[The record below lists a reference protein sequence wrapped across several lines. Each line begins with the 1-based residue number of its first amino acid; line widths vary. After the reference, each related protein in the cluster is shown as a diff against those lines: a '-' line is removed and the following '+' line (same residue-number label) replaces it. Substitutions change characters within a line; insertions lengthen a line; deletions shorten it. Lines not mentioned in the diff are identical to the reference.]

1 MKAASLALFL
11 AKNMPTLT
19 TSYKADFVRQAFS
32 KSTISNST
40 ISNLTFFMPVQIIVG
55 AQWGDEGKGKIVDH
69 LSEKVDI
76 VARYQ
81 GGANA
86 GHTVVLPPRKGL
98 AEKEREF
105 VLHLI
110 PSGIFHPRVTCVIGN
125 GVVIDPKALLEEINQ
140 LQSAGINIHGRLLI
154 SHNAHLIM
162 PYHKKLD
169 SIREQG
175 DQKIGTTGRG
185 IGPSYID
192 KYMRTGV
199 RVVDLLDRDVLCRK
213 LKRNIEEKNE
223 LLRKVYNTEEL
234 NLDAIINEYQEFD
247 KKIDEFV
254 TDTSRY
260 LSDAL
265 RKGKKILAEGAQG
278 ALLDVDHGTYPFVTS
293 SSPTSGGA
301 CTGLGIPPTAVSD
314 VMGVVKAYS
323 TRVGNGPFPTELS
336 DETGERLRSTGGEYG
351 ATTGR
356 PRRCGWLDLV
366 SLRYSV
372 RINGISHIAI
382 TKLDV
387 LDEFED
393 IHVCT
398 GYMLNGKRI
407 DDFPTDVQTLDRVKP
422 VYKAFRGWKADT
434 SGVRKYRALPPR
446 AITYIETLRRSL
458 KVKISMVSV
467 GARRD
472 QTLTVR

>member
-1 MKAASLALFL
+1 
-11 AKNMPTLT
+11 
-19 TSYKADFVRQAFS
+19 
-32 KSTISNST
+32 
-40 ISNLTFFMPVQIIVG
+40 MPVQIIVG

-69 LSEKVDI
+69 LSKKVDI

-86 GHTVVLPPRKGL
+86 GHTVVLPPAKGSK
-98 AEKEREF
+98 EEREY

-125 GVVIDPKALLEEINQ
+125 GVVIDPKALLEEIGQ
-140 LQSAGINIHGRLLI
+140 LKSAGINIRGRLLI

-169 SIREQG
+169 SVREQG
-175 DQKIGTTGRG
+175 EEKIGTTGRG
-185 IGPSYID
+185 IGPAYID

-199 RVVDLLDRDVLCRK
+199 RVVDLLDRDVLCKK

-223 LLRKVYNTEEL
+223 LLRKVYHTEEL

-247 KKIDEFV
+247 EMIDEYV

-265 RKGKKILAEGAQG
+265 RKRKKILAEGAQG

-293 SSPTSGGA
+293 SNPTSGGA
-301 CTGLGIPPTAVSD
+301 CTGLGISPTSVSD

-323 TRVGNGPFPTELS
+323 TRVGNGPFPTELN
-336 DETGERLRSTGGEYG
+336 DETGERLRSMGGEYG

-366 SLRYSV
+366 SLRYSIRV
-372 RINGISHIAI
+372 NGISQIAI

-387 LDEFED
+387 LDDFDE
-393 IHVCT
+393 IQVCT
-398 GYMLNGKRI
+398 AYLVGGKPVA
-407 DDFPTDVQTLDRVKP
+407 DFPTDVQTLERVKP
-422 VYKAFRGWKADT
+422 VFKAFRGWKT
-434 SGVRKYRALPPR
+434 PISSMRTYRDLPPR
-446 AITYIETLRRSL
+446 ARTYVEYLQRSL

-472 QTLTVR
+472 QTLIVR